1 MMEYTVKKLA
11 ALAKVSPRTLR
22 YYDEI
27 GLLKPA
33 RINSCLLYTSVVNH
47 AERKE
52 TDPNKAEYLHW
63 LRTQLE
69 AIAIDESQ
77 HREF

>member
-1 MMEYTVKKLA
+1 MEEFPKIQMQLDKL
-11 ALAKVSPRTLR
+11 VM
-22 YYDEI
+22 
-27 GLLKPA
+27 
-33 RINSCLLYTSVVNH
+33 VVNH